1 MAFHAGIDV
10 PDLRKEHPLIEVN
23 RRAENRLFMTTL
35 HSVGKRGR
43 FLAVK
48 GSPAEV
54 LAMCSHQMVNG
65 ESIELNEETRLN
77 IEMQNERMAGEALRV
92 LGMALRE
99 QFQRR
104 QNPGERGPDLARTRR
119 NGRSHPG
126 RRQGSDPVVSFR
138 GYRNRHDHGRSKP
151 HGVRRCQGSGT
162 QPGRNPWASSIPRNS
177 RESIPET
184 MVALAKRVYVYS
196 LVSPAHK
203 LRIVQAL
210 QAAGKVVA
218 MTGDGINDGPALK
231 AADVGIAM
239 GEGGTDVAREVAD
252 VVLEQDNLET
262 LILAVSDG
270 RTTYGN
276 IKKSVHFF
284 LATNFSELIVMTT
297 ALAAGIG
304 LPLNAM
310 QLLWINI
317 ISDIFPGLALAME
330 APEPDVLDQPPRD
343 ASQPIFSKSDFK
355 RMAFEAV
362 SISAGELGAYG
373 YGLLRYGMGARAAS
387 IAFQGLT
394 AGQLLHAFSCRS
406 EKHRLFEKKGLPQNK
421 YLNVALGGSLLMQL
435 LTAFVPGLRFFSGAD
450 RSGPGGRRRDR

>member
-1 MAFHAGIDV
+1 
-10 PDLRKEHPLIEVN
+10 
-23 RRAENRLFMTTL
+23 
-35 HSVGKRGR
+35 
-43 FLAVK
+43 
-48 GSPAEV
+48 
-54 LAMCSHQMVNG
+54 
-65 ESIELNEETRLN
+65 
-77 IEMQNERMAGEALRV
+77 
-92 LGMALRE
+92 
-99 QFQRR
+99 
-104 QNPGERGPDLARTRR
+104 
-119 NGRSHPG
+119 
-126 RRQGSDPVVSFR
+126 
-138 GYRNRHDHGRSKP
+138 
-151 HGVRRCQGSGT
+151 
-162 QPGRNPWASSIPRNS
+162 
-177 RESIPET
+177 
-184 MVALAKRVYVYS
+184 
-196 LVSPAHK
+196 
-203 LRIVQAL
+203 
-210 QAAGKVVA
+210 

-239 GEGGTDVAREVAD
+239 GEGGTDVA
-252 VVLEQDNLET
+252 LEQDNLET

-362 SISAGELGAYG
+362 SISAGALGAYG

-435 LTAFVPGLRFFSGAD
+435 LTAFVPGLRSFLGLTALGIADAGVIGA
-450 RSGPGGRRRDR
+450 SALLPLLVNESTKKTKQVE